1 MVDTFDIL
9 IPRPRTMEQT
19 PGVLKVESLGQ
30 VTAPENFDRFST
42 ALVRNAKRM
51 GLDLTQ
57 EGVPV
62 KMVFSADI
70 KVESFEITVTPDE
83 VIIAGGDPAGLF
95 YGANAFEQLLC
106 VAVQRGTRG
115 AELPCGTI
123 ADTPRFSYRGFMLDS
138 ARHFQSVETI
148 KNVLA
153 LMAKLRLN
161 VFHWHICDS
170 QGFRSESKLFPE
182 LNTLAGMTP
191 GFYTAEEIADI
202 CAYAAECFIT
212 VIPEIEMPGH
222 SKGLLALHPELCCDP
237 ENPGKEFCL
246 AKPGVRS
253 FLEKL
258 ITEFVSLFP
267 ASKIIHLG
275 GDEAD
280 TTHWD
285 KCPEC
290 QKMMK
295 DKGLSNIRQLE
306 NDFMNDMA
314 AFVRSLGLTP
324 VTWFTGSIME
334 SSTII
339 QVWRSIWELK
349 ETLPHGNRMVF
360 SVHDQL
366 YLDYPNSAAEPFEN
380 WMPVLCESGVY
391 NTEPFAAW
399 EKEIGD
405 LLLGPETC
413 LWTETVP
420 DHRVMAKLLPRLI
433 AFSETAWCLPAQK
446 EWFSY
451 TKRKEVL
458 AACGWF
464 DLKAL

>member
-1 MVDTFDIL
+1 MENLDVL
-9 IPRPRTMEQT
+9 IPRPQSIVAA
-19 PGVLKVESLGQ
+19 PGVVKVESLGS
-30 VTAPENFDRFST
+30 VSAPKSYERFGGE
-42 ALVRNAKRM
+42 LIRNAGVM

-62 KMVFSADI
+62 KMILSSEI
-70 KVESFEITVTPDE
+70 KVESFEITITPDE
-83 VIIAGGDPAGLF
+83 VTIAGGDPAGLF
-95 YGANAFEQLLC
+95 YGKGAFEQLLC
-106 VAVQRGTRG
+106 IAVIKGTRG
-115 AELPCGTI
+115 SEIPCGKVS
-123 ADTPRFSYRGFMLDS
+123 DSPRFGYRGFMLDS
-138 ARHFQSVETI
+138 ARHIQSVDTI
-148 KNVLA
+148 KKVLA

-161 VFHWHICDS
+161 VFHWHLCDS

-191 GFYTAEEIADI
+191 GYYTAAEIKEI
-202 CAYAAECFIT
+202 CDFAAEHFIT

-222 SKGLLALHPELCCDP
+222 SKGLLALHPELACDP

-246 AKPGVRS
+246 AKKEVRE

-258 ITEFVSLFP
+258 ITEFVGLFP

-275 GDEAD
+275 GDEAN
-280 TTHWD
+280 TEHWD
-285 KCPEC
+285 KCPAC
-290 QKMMK
+290 QKLMK
-295 DKGLSNIRQLE
+295 DKGLSDIRQLE

-314 AFVRSLGLTP
+314 AFVRSLGVTP

-334 SSTII
+334 ESTII

-349 ETLPHGNRMVF
+349 ETLAHGNRMIF

-366 YLDYPNSAAEPFEN
+366 YLDYPCTAAEPFEN

-399 EKEIGD
+399 EEEIGD

-420 DHRVMAKLLPRLI
+420 DHRVMAKLMPRLI
-433 AFSETAWCLPAQK
+433 AFSETAWCRIPQK
-446 EWFSY
+446 DWFCY
-451 TKRKEVL
+451 TRRKDVL
-458 AACGWF
+458 TAGGW
-464 DLKAL
+464 LEMEAL

>member
-1 MVDTFDIL
+1 MTNDFDIL
-9 IPRPRTMEQT
+9 IPRPRTIEQT
-19 PGVLKVESLGQ
+19 PGVLKVESLGG
-30 VTAPENFDRFST
+30 VTAPENFERFSA
-42 ALVRNAKRM
+42 ALIRNGKAM
-51 GLDLTQ
+51 GIDLAQ
-57 EGVPV
+57 KGVPV

-83 VIIAGGDPAGLF
+83 VTIAGGDPAGLF
-95 YGANAFEQLLC
+95 YGAGAFEQLLC
-106 VAVQRGTRG
+106 VAVNRGIRG
-115 AELPCGTI
+115 AEMPCGKI
-123 ADTPRFSYRGFMLDS
+123 SDSPRFGYRGLMLDS

-148 KNVLA
+148 KQVLA
-153 LMAKLRLN
+153 LMARLRLN
-161 VFHWHICDS
+161 IFHWHICDS

-182 LNTLAGMTP
+182 LNTLAEMTP
-191 GFYTAEEIADI
+191 GFYTAEEIKEI
-202 CAYAAECFIT
+202 CDFAAEHFIT

-246 AKPGVRS
+246 AKPEVRT

-258 ITEFVSLFP
+258 ISEFVALFP
-267 ASKIIHLG
+267 GSKIIHLG
-275 GDEAD
+275 GDEAG
-280 TTHWD
+280 TENWD
-285 KCPEC
+285 KCPLC
-290 QKMMK
+290 QKLMK
-295 DKGLSNIRQLE
+295 VKNLSNIRQLE

-334 SSTII
+334 STTII
-339 QVWRSIWELK
+339 QAWRTIWELK
-349 ETLPHGNRMVF
+349 ETLPHGNRMIF

-366 YLDYPNSAAEPFEN
+366 YLDYPNTAAEPFEN

-391 NTEPFAAW
+391 NTEPYAAW

-420 DHRVMAKLLPRLI
+420 EHRVIAKLMPRLV
-433 AFSETAWCLPAQK
+433 AFSETAWCAAMRK
-446 EWFSY
+446 EWFNY
-451 TKRKEVL
+451 TRRKEVL
-458 AACGWF
+458 EASGWF
-464 DLKAL
+464 DIKAL